1 VGFLSKP
8 FFISTLLVS
17 DEFFK
22 ATLTVT
28 PPPPIKP
35 KTRIKIKGKANPNIT
50 AEGLLNIALRLAFVI
65 ASIAVVW
72 LYDFIHVV

>member
-1 VGFLSKP
+1 M
-8 FFISTLLVS
+8 LLVS
-17 DEFFK
+17 DKFFN

-35 KTRIKIKGKANPNIT
+35 KTRIKINGNAKPNIT
-50 AEGLLNIALRLAFVI
+50 AEGLLNIALRLPFVI

-72 LYDFIHVV
+72 LYDFINFESAKLSDK